1 MKKAIVASMLALLV
15 LTGCGK
21 KETVE
26 CINTQKSYGV
36 ELDSKITVEL
46 NNNKFVNLV
55 MTIDAILPES
65 YLAQK
70 QVFISSFEKQYENF
84 KDQYGVQPVVTET
97 ETGAQIKMEM
107 SAEQASEFYGSKNNK
122 ATRKEV
128 IEEFEGQGFTC
139 K

>member
-26 CINTQKSYGV
+26 CTNTQKSYGV

-65 YLAQK
+65 YFQK
-70 QVFISSFEKQYENF
+70 KYINILIIVRK
-84 KDQYGVQPVVTET
+84 
-97 ETGAQIKMEM
+97 
-107 SAEQASEFYGSKNNK
+107 GSTKFNK
-122 ATRKEV
+122 ILHTHLQRLHLY
-128 IEEFEGQGFTC
+128 
-139 K
+139 